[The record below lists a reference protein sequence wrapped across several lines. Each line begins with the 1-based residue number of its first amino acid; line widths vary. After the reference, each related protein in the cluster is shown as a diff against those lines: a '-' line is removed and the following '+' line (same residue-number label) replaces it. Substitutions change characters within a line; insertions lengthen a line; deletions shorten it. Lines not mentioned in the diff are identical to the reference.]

1 MIARPHSSEPNEH
14 RTARALPRSGLHWW
28 LLGGLLPGGLA
39 LGLRLYQ
46 LGSQSLWLDEGS
58 SWQMIQ
64 QGWGRLLLELF
75 QPFAAYPLYHLLLK
89 GWVTLAG
96 DSEAMLR
103 LPSALAGALAV
114 PAILAAGLALRQ
126 LAGDD
131 RADWRRELFPLTA
144 ALLAL
149 ASPFAIWYA
158 QEAKV
163 YSLLLLW
170 ATLLLWS
177 VARALRPDRATFRS
191 QGTHPS
197 IRPPFRWRSTTG
209 YSGCLQALFDR
220 RDWLIVGGLL
230 LLGLFMHR
238 LAVLLLPAVA
248 AAWLSLHWARIGRQA
263 RRKIGLGIG
272 LLGGLV
278 VLAMA
283 FGLGSDQASTGAYIA
298 ADPLT
303 ALYLTFL
310 RFSLDRGPGE
320 APWWW
325 LLPWALLA
333 LWGPATALWA
343 AWQNRPAARVLLA
356 FLLLPLL
363 LFLLQLNFTRLYEAR
378 YLMVIYPAWLFLL
391 AYPLL
396 ELRRRGLQAA
406 YGLLLLAALSAGG
419 LALIQPQLGIFSG
432 DPVKEQYRSAM
443 RELAQRLH
451 PDDLVVLHP
460 SYLQPLYDYYLPRM
474 SADPAPQPVSFGN
487 FQRGQVQFGQREWDE
502 QRREAFS
509 GYTRSWLLIA
519 PEHARTVDIPLDGD
533 KYGLV
538 GLYFQYSWEQRAWP
552 CGLWGYVG
560 VDLLCQAAPEAYYTG
575 EVPAP
580 ETKYPA
586 AFGEHLRLL
595 GFTLKATTEQG
606 PGVYRAGGTLP
617 ITLFW
622 DVTETPP
629 EDYSMF
635 LHLCRD
641 CEQPPAAGSDGPPLA
656 GYLPT
661 SIWLPGNP
669 ARDDR
674 TIALPADL
682 PPGEYTLLI
691 GVYPPGESDPAARLP
706 ADGAQLLPNERLVL
720 GSVEIIGPASSDE

>member
-1 MIARPHSSEPNEH
+1 M
-14 RTARALPRSGLHWW
+14 RALSRNDRRWW
-28 LLGGLLPGGLA
+28 LLSGLLLGGAA

-46 LGSQSLWLDEGS
+46 IGSQSLWLDEGS
-58 SWQMIQ
+58 SWQMIR
-64 QGWGRLLLELF
+64 QGWGYLLLELF

-89 GWVTLAG
+89 GWVALAG

-103 LPSALAGALAV
+103 LPSALAGAMAV
-114 PAILAAGLALRQ
+114 PAMLAAGLALRR
-126 LAGDD
+126 LDGDTVTG
-131 RADWRRELFPLTA
+131 WRGELFPLAA

-149 ASPFAIWYA
+149 GSPFAIWYA

-170 ATLLLWS
+170 AALLLWG
-177 VARALRPDRATFRS
+177 VARALQTNEAR
-191 QGTHPS
+191 
-197 IRPPFRWRSTTG
+197 TG
-209 YSGCLQALFDR
+209 PAIR
-220 RDWLIVGGLL
+220 RDWLLVGGWL
-230 LLGLFMHR
+230 LLGLFVHR
-238 LAVLLLPAVA
+238 LAVLLWPAVA
-248 AAWLSLHWARIGRQA
+248 AAGLSRHWADLDRRL
-263 RRKIGLGIG
+263 RRKIGLGSG

-283 FGLGSDQASTGAYIA
+283 FGLGSDQASTGAYIP

-325 LLPWALLA
+325 LLPWLLLA
-333 LWGPATALWA
+333 CWGLTTALRA
-343 AWQNRPAARVLLA
+343 ARQGRAAARVLLA

-378 YLMVIYPAWLFLL
+378 YLIVIYPAWLLLL

-396 ELRRRGLQAA
+396 ELSRSLPRRGLPAA
-406 YGLLLLAALSAGG
+406 YRLLLLAALSAGG
-419 LALIQPQLGIFSG
+419 LALVQPQLGIFSG
-432 DPVKEQYRSAM
+432 DPIKEQYRAAM
-443 RELAQRLH
+443 RDLAQHLH

-474 SADPAPQPVSFGN
+474 SADPPPQPVSFGN
-487 FQRGQVQFGQREWDE
+487 FQRGQMQFGQREWDE
-502 QRREAFS
+502 QRRAAFS
-509 GYTRSWLLIA
+509 GYIRSWLLIA
-519 PEHARTVDIPLDGD
+519 SEHARTVDVPLEGD

-575 EVPAP
+575 AIPAP
-580 ETKYPA
+580 AMPYPA
-586 AFGEHLRLL
+586 AFGEHLRLQ
-595 GFTLKATTEQG
+595 GFTLKATTGQG

-622 DVTETPP
+622 DVTATPP

-635 LHLCRD
+635 LHLCRN
-641 CEQPPAAGSDGPPLA
+641 CEQPPLAADDGPPLA

-661 SIWLPGNP
+661 GIWLPGKP

-674 TIALPADL
+674 TIPLPADL
-682 PPGEYTLLI
+682 PPGEYTLLL
-691 GVYPPGESDPAARLP
+691 GVYSPGNADPAARLP
-706 ADGAQLLPNERLVL
+706 VRGGQLLPDDRLVL
-720 GSVEIIGPASSDE
+720 GHVEIIGPGSDDE